1 MVGSTV
7 IGVLDSSTCK
17 VKDIPSRT
25 KWECD
30 FNQTNDSADL
40 SGAVNLRRLSGVVV
54 TVTDSRAFEGD
65 GTLLFALEVSERGN
79 DGTADAVPE
88 ISLDYTTV
96 EGTASAGSDYT
107 AVSGTLV
114 IPAGTRRATVAVALL
129 DDTATEAAETLT
141 LQLAATG
148 VVRGSVFYL
157 GGTVAHFFVGSA
169 RTRIDYWEAKA
180 LWAAA
185 DGLNA
190 AVRSAAG
197 RAGAHFVD
205 VVGGVPLED
214 PQHGFVGHSS
224 CNTADPWMHGFVAKE
239 GLRLDISGAD
249 GSLFHPTAAGQE
261 AFARILETY
270 IRSRI
275 DAGAQLSE
283 AGLPL
288 PTPPSSGTSR
298 GVGSQQ
304 PAAAK
309 QDDSG
314 DTGTADGQA
323 GERSEAAPSV
333 GLLVPRA
340 ATPVSGC
347 GAPFVSPGEQITL
360 AAAGFAANAAV
371 TFTTQ
376 AASLGAAQL
385 TAPQIPAATADGDGM
400 LSAMWTVP
408 DAPAVGTDPA
418 PRAYLIDASGPNPA
432 GGTHTALMGLALVAY
447 PGVAPCA
454 SADSAPTTLGA
465 PVQIAVLAD
474 DTAPAGGTLDASSV
488 VVRDALGGSFAVDA
502 TTGAVT
508 FTPDAGFWGTVE
520 TSYVVYDN
528 WGIGVEADLTV
539 TVASGCTVT
548 GTAGVTLIE
557 GTAGDDVICVPDRD
571 DHRAFHIIDAKGG
584 DDIVLGGAGV
594 EWVYG
599 GDGADT
605 IWGNGGDDHIVAGAG
620 GDTIHG
626 GTGTDSIYS
635 VSMADTVIDDDY
647 EMIVSP
653 TVTIAQSGPE
663 PTDDWA
669 WVDTAETTMIDVLAN
684 DHDPNEDLD
693 PATLTITTA
702 PTSGTV
708 TVVETSDGAAAVSYT
723 AAEAGG
729 SDSFG
734 YRVCDAL
741 GNCASATVSV
751 MAGTGGCTI
760 IGTDGDDTLRGTPGD
775 DVICG
780 LGGDDTIYGLDGNDV
795 IVGGAGD
802 DTVYGGDETL
812 IGTGDGDDLIW
823 GNQGADTLYGGN
835 GNDWLWGGPGDD
847 TLYGNRRDDRIVG
860 GPGDDTAI
868 GGGEADHIWGGPG
881 DDDLNGHAGDDTL
894 WGGPGADTIRGG
906 NGDDSLWGGAGAD
919 TLTGG
924 AGADALHGGSG
935 DDDLDGNSQNDAI
948 WGGPGDDTVDGQ
960 GHDDQL
966 HGGAGADMLRGG
978 AGDDRVYGGAD
989 DDTLDGATG
998 TDHLDGGTGGDT
1010 CARGSTTS
1018 GCELPVRV
1026 R

>member
-1 MVGSTV
+1 MPSELITPASWEPRQAVSLAGVDDAAAVDMVTLT
-7 IGVLDSSTCK
+7 IGGNDAEFGRALLVCALVAECDAGLSAARLGEIESRVVDVLDR
-17 VKDIPSRT
+17 VKAVAPDAVVFVLGYPYLTPEVDPCANPEVIRRPGRPPTFELSFEGLPAGCEAMWDMYRPGVD
-25 KWECD
+25 ECD
-30 FNQTNDSADL
+30 SL
-40 SGAVNLRRLSGVVV
+40 S
-54 TVTDSRAFEGD
+54 
-65 GTLLFALEVSERGN
+65 
-79 DGTADAVPE
+79 
-88 ISLDYTTV
+88 
-96 EGTASAGSDYT
+96 
-107 AVSGTLV
+107 
-114 IPAGTRRATVAVALL
+114 
-129 DDTATEAAETLT
+129 
-141 LQLAATG
+141 ATG
-148 VVRGSVFYL
+148 VVRGSVFYV
-157 GGTVAHFFVGSA
+157 GGTVAHFLVGAA

-205 VVGGVPLED
+205 VVGGVPLENA
-214 PQHGFVGHSS
+214 PHGFVGHSS
-224 CNTADPWMHGFVAKE
+224 CNTANPWMHGFVAKE

-249 GSLFHPTAAGQE
+249 GSSFHPTAAGQE

-270 IRSRI
+270 IGSRI
-275 DAGAQLSE
+275 DAGAHLSE

-288 PTPPSSGTSR
+288 PAAPSPATIR

-314 DTGTADGQA
+314 DTGTAGGQV
-323 GERSEAAPSV
+323 GERSEAATSV

-347 GAPFVSPGEQITL
+347 GAPFVAPGEQITL

-408 DAPAVGTDPA
+408 DAPGVATDPA

-447 PGVAPCA
+447 PGTAPCA
-454 SADSAPTTLGA
+454 VADSASTTLGA
-465 PVQIAVLAD
+465 AVQIAVPAD

-488 VVRDALGGSFAVDA
+488 VARDALGGSFAVDA

-520 TSYVVYDN
+520 TTYVVYDN

-539 TVASGCTVT
+539 TVASGCTIT
-548 GTAGVTLIE
+548 GTAGVALIE

-599 GDGADT
+599 GDGDDV
-605 IWGNGGDDHIVAGAG
+605 IYGGGGDDHIVAGAG
-620 GDTIHG
+620 VDTIHG
-626 GTGTDSIYS
+626 GTGTDSLYS
-635 VSMADTVIDDDY
+635 IDMADTVIDDDY

-653 TVTIAQSGPE
+653 TVTIAQSGPD

-669 WVDTAETTMIDVLAN
+669 WVDTAETTTVDVLAN

-751 MAGTGGCTI
+751 MAGAAGCTI

-802 DTVYGGDETL
+802 DTVYGG
-812 IGTGDGDDLIW
+812 
-823 GNQGADTLYGGN
+823 N
-835 GNDWLWGGPGDD
+835 
-847 TLYGNRRDDRIVG
+847 
-860 GPGDDTAI
+860 
-868 GGGEADHIWGGPG
+868 
-881 DDDLNGHAGDDTL
+881 
-894 WGGPGADTIRGG
+894 
-906 NGDDSLWGGAGAD
+906 
-919 TLTGG
+919 
-924 AGADALHGGSG
+924 
-935 DDDLDGNSQNDAI
+935 
-948 WGGPGDDTVDGQ
+948 
-960 GHDDQL
+960 
-966 HGGAGADMLRGG
+966 
-978 AGDDRVYGGAD
+978 
-989 DDTLDGATG
+989 G
-998 TDHLDGGTGGDT
+998 TDHLDGGNGGDT
-1010 CARGSTTS
+1010 CTRASTTS
-1018 GCELPVRV
+1018 GCEMPVGV